1 MRHPDGWR
9 GVVQPHRLV
18 WRRQRQ
24 IRRKTCLR
32 HRRHPTSLLISDL
45 FTYNRVAHKGLAT
58 DCLSRQLEPV
68 AIAICQGASNGTTRH
83 WMAKMAERP
92 RKILI
97 CSCEDTIPLDGARV
111 ERACRGADVV
121 RGRQLCRAELD
132 RVRDAAA
139 GGQPIAVACTQE
151 APLFSEQ
158 GHETAMTF
166 VNIRET
172 AGWSKDAKTAGPKI
186 AALIAAAGEVMP
198 DVPVVSL
205 TSAGSTLLY
214 GKDERVVEAARLL
227 KDHLD
232 VTVLVGKDDA
242 ILPPSTTEF
251 PLLKGTIRT
260 ASGHLGAFKLR
271 VDNYAAPA
279 PSSRDRLNFAAPR
292 DDVELQ
298 SDVLIDLSGGA
309 PLFSSPDLRDG
320 YLRADP
326 RDAAAVLRTVLKAR
340 DLSGTF
346 EKPRYIAFTE
356 YLCAHSRSN
365 IVGCHRCLD
374 LCPTGAITP
383 NGDHVAI
390 DAQICAG
397 CGQCAAACPTGA
409 AGYALPP
416 ADSLLRKL
424 RVLLAAFLETGGV
437 QPVLL
442 FHDADHG
449 RPLIE
454 ALARYGDGLPANVL
468 PVEVNEITQLGLET
482 LAAAFA
488 YGATAVR
495 FLLRAKP
502 RHDVSGVNKTI
513 AFGQTIVAGLG
524 FDGPR
529 IASIETD
536 DPEVLGQMLRAI
548 DVVGAVGRPATFV
561 AVGKK
566 REVLQLALRELHA
579 AAPAPVDVI
588 ALPEGAPF
596 GKVDVNVDGCTLC
609 LSCVSACPTGA
620 LADDPE
626 RPMLRFTEDAC
637 VQCGLCRATCPEKVI
652 TLVPQ
657 IDFRAATASS
667 HVVKQE
673 DPFLCIRC
681 GTPFG
686 VKSTVERVA
695 AKLEGK
701 HWMYKDS
708 KHRLD
713 LVKMCADCRVQVT
726 AEENFDPFGAPQRPR
741 LRTTEDYL
749 RARQEKGES

>member
-1 MRHPDGWR
+1 M
-9 GVVQPHRLV
+9 
-18 WRRQRQ
+18 
-24 IRRKTCLR
+24 
-32 HRRHPTSLLISDL
+32 
-45 FTYNRVAHKGLAT
+45 T
-58 DCLSRQLEPV
+58 D
-68 AIAICQGASNGTTRH
+68 
-83 WMAKMAERP
+83 RP
-92 RKILI
+92 RKVLI

-139 GGQPIAVACTQE
+139 TGQPLAIACTQE
-151 APLFSEQ
+151 APLFREI
-158 GHETAMTF
+158 GEAAMSF

-172 AGWSKDAKTAGPKI
+172 AGWSKDAKAAGPKI
-186 AALIAAAGEVMP
+186 AALVAAAGETMP
-198 DVPVVSL
+198 DVPVVTL
-205 TSAGSTLLY
+205 TSEGSALIY
-214 GKDERVVEAARLL
+214 GKDERVIEAGHLL
-227 KDHLD
+227 KDHLA
-232 VTVLVGKDDA
+232 VTVLLSKDDA
-242 ILPPSTTEF
+242 ILPLGTTEF
-251 PLLKGTIRT
+251 PLHKGAITA

-271 VDNYAAPA
+271 ADHYASPT
-279 PSSRDRLNFAAPR
+279 PSSRDRLNFSASR
-292 DDVELQ
+292 QDVEL
-298 SDVLIDLSGGA
+298 SCDVLIDLSGGA
-309 PLFSSPDLRDG
+309 ALFSAPDLRDG

-326 RDAAAVLRTVLKAR
+326 GDAAAVLRAVLKAR

-356 YLCAHSRSN
+356 HLCAHSRSN

-374 LCPTGAITP
+374 LCPTGAIAP

-416 ADSLLRKL
+416 ADALLRKL
-424 RVLLAAFLETGGV
+424 RVLLATYIDCGGA

-442 FHDADHG
+442 FHDGDHG

-468 PVEVNEITQLGLET
+468 PVELNEVTQLGLET
-482 LAAAFA
+482 LAGAFA
-488 YGATAVR
+488 YGASAVR
-495 FLLRAKP
+495 ILLRAKP
-502 RHDVSGVNKTI
+502 RHDVSGLNKTVGV
-513 AFGQTIVAGLG
+513 AQTIVAGLG

-536 DPEVLGQMLRAI
+536 DPDVLGDSLRAI
-548 DVVGAVGRPATFV
+548 EAVASVSKPASFV

-588 ALPEGAPF
+588 TLPEGAPF
-596 GKVDVNVDGCTLC
+596 GKVDVKVDGCTLC

-620 LADDPE
+620 LSDDPD

-652 TLVPQ
+652 ALVPQ
-657 IDFRAATASS
+657 IDFRAATTASRI
-667 HVVKQE
+667 VKQE

-681 GTPFG
+681 GTAFG
-686 VKSTVERVA
+686 VKSSVERVA

-708 KHRLD
+708 KRRLD

-741 LRTTEDYL
+741 LRTSDDYL
-749 RARQEKGES
+749 RARQSEGDS

>member
-1 MRHPDGWR
+1 
-9 GVVQPHRLV
+9 
-18 WRRQRQ
+18 
-24 IRRKTCLR
+24 
-32 HRRHPTSLLISDL
+32 
-45 FTYNRVAHKGLAT
+45 
-58 DCLSRQLEPV
+58 
-68 AIAICQGASNGTTRH
+68 
-83 WMAKMAERP
+83 MAERP

-111 ERACRGADVV
+111 ERACRGAEVL

-132 RVRDAAA
+132 RVRQAAA
-139 GGQPIAVACTQE
+139 SGQPLAIACTQE
-151 APLFSEQ
+151 APLFAEI
-158 GHETAMTF
+158 GEAAMSF
-166 VNIRET
+166 INIRET
-172 AGWSKDAKTAGPKI
+172 AGWSKDAKAAGPKI
-186 AALIAAAGEVMP
+186 AALIAAAGEAMP
-198 DVPVVSL
+198 DVPVVTL
-205 TSAGSTLLY
+205 TSEGSALIY
-214 GKDERVVEAARLL
+214 GQDEWAIEAARLL
-227 KDHLD
+227 REHLA
-232 VTVLVGKDDA
+232 VTVLLSKGDA
-242 ILPPSTTEF
+242 TLPLSTTEF
-251 PLLKGTIRT
+251 PLHKGAIRAAT
-260 ASGHLGAFKLR
+260 GHLGAFALR
-271 VDNYAAPA
+271 VDRYAAPA
-279 PSSRDRLNFAAPR
+279 PSSRDRLSFAPGR
-292 DDVELQ
+292 DDVELHC
-298 SDVLIDLSGGA
+298 DVLIDLSGGA
-309 PLFSSPDLRDG
+309 PLFSAPDLRDG

-326 RDAAAVLRTVLKAR
+326 RDAAAVLRAVLKAR

-356 YLCAHSRSN
+356 HLCAHSRSN

-374 LCPTGAITP
+374 LCPTGAIAP

-409 AGYALPP
+409 AGYAVPP
-416 ADSLLRKL
+416 ADALLRKL
-424 RVLLAAFLETGGV
+424 RVLLATYLDCGGR

-468 PVEVNEITQLGLET
+468 PVEVNEVTQLGLET
-482 LAAAFA
+482 VAGAFA
-488 YGATAVR
+488 YGASAVR

-502 RHDVSGVNKTI
+502 RHDIGGLNKTI
-513 AFGQTIVAGLG
+513 SFAQPILAGLG
-524 FDGPR
+524 LDGPR

-536 DPEVLGQMLRAI
+536 DPDGLGQSLCGIAAAA
-548 DVVGAVGRPATFV
+548 AVGKPATFV
-561 AVGKK
+561 ATGKK

-579 AAPAPVDVI
+579 AAPAPVDVV

-596 GKVDVNVDGCTLC
+596 GKVDVRVDGCTLC

-657 IDFRAATASS
+657 IDFRAATAASRI
-667 HVVKQE
+667 VKQE

-681 GTPFG
+681 GTAFG
-686 VKSTVERVA
+686 VKSSVERVA

-708 KHRLD
+708 KRRLD

-741 LRTTEDYL
+741 LRTSEDYL
-749 RARQEKGES
+749 RARESEGES